1 MRLTDLTCLGMQGN
15 EERTDTDTGGEKWGL
30 VGCAHSSSNSTNY
43 STELNL
49 SVYSVQRRGGLLSLW
64 KSVGNRLWLQTCT
77 RRELVTAAGLC
88 LDGQSLI
95 SIRTCTHCQ
104 RLHLD
109 QRKDRPSERGVEGG
123 LRALIWPCPC
133 QSTICFLGSPQ
144 LRV

>member
-30 VGCAHSSSNSTNY
+30 VGCAHSSGNNTNY

-49 SVYSVQRRGGLLSLW
+49 SVYSVQRRVGLLSLW
-64 KSVGNRLWLQTCT
+64 KPVGSRLWLQTCT
-77 RRELVTAAGLC
+77 RRELVTAHNH
-88 LDGQSLI
+88 QSLI
-95 SIRTCTHCQ
+95 NIRTCTHCQ

-133 QSTICFLGSPQ
+133 QSTICFLGFPQ
-144 LRV
+144 ICV